1 MKIGE
6 LAERSGQTASR
17 IRFYEKQGLLKLV
30 DRRPNGYRTYPREA
44 LVVLNL
50 IDTAQNAGFS
60 LDEIRKMVP
69 SNLDDWQHDG
79 LLDALRAKIAEIET
93 LQKRLARSKKR
104 IERLIT
110 EIEAKP
116 DDMDCKDNARR
127 VMANM
132 LVDLPAKSR

>member
-6 LAERSGQTASR
+6 LAKRSGQTQSR
-17 IRFYEKQGLLKLV
+17 IRFYERVGLLKLV
-30 DRRPNGYRTYPREA
+30 DRHSNGYRTYPPEA

-50 IDTAQNAGFS
+50 IDTAQSAGFT
-60 LDEIRKMVP
+60 LDEIRRMVP
-69 SNLDDWQHDG
+69 SDLDEWEHDG
-79 LLDALRAKIAEIET
+79 LLDALRAKVAEITALEAK
-93 LQKRLARSKKR
+93 LKNSKSQIKRLIA
-104 IERLIT
+104 

-132 LVDLPAKSR
+132 LTQTTR